1 MKLIVKEDGLKYL
14 PKGEYDIG
22 IFGRIMNIPIYDDEG
37 KILFGLEWNDVSQL
51 VHMGIPF
58 EVLNE

>member
-1 MKLIVKEDGLKYL
+1 MKLIVKEDGVDYL

-51 VHMGIPF
+51 VYMGIPF
-58 EVLNE
+58 EVVNE